1 MGWLMTDAQAE
12 FLRQERQALARLQAL
27 LERIKAAPEDRQAL
41 AASIEQLHDFF
52 LLVVVGEFN
61 AGKSALIN
69 ALLGQALL
77 PEGVTPTTAQVQVLR
92 YAAAPAQR
100 VLAPGLV
107 EITLPAE
114 RLREMSIVDTPGTNA
129 IIREHEVLTERFI
142 PRADL
147 VLFVTS
153 ADRPFSESERAFM
166 ARIRQW
172 GKALVLVI
180 NKIDLLETP
189 DQVDEV
195 VAFVR
200 QQAQRHLGLEPPV
213 FPVSARLA
221 LRAKQGEAALAPAAR
236 FQALEDY
243 IHRTLDQE
251 ERLRLKFRNPLGVG
265 LRLTEKYWTALQGQ
279 HAALEEDMALLERLD
294 GLLAV
299 YQDDMR
305 RQFDLRMAEMEKIL
319 LDMEARAQQYFDE
332 TIRIGRLPD
341 LVRKKYLEQDF
352 QNRVIQDV
360 PQQLEQ
366 RVESLID
373 WLVEAELRQWETLLE
388 QVAQQQARHRE
399 RMGSSL
405 QTPFFARREQLMT
418 ELRERARQVL
428 ATYDKEAE
436 ARRLAEGTQTAVAA
450 AAGIGVGAVGLGAL
464 VVALASTV
472 AMDVTGI
479 VAAGVMFTLGLLI
492 IPARRRQAA
501 AEMHRRVQNL
511 RETLSQALR
520 GQFEHEI
527 QRSVEHFRQALA
539 PYTRFVRAEHARL
552 QRALDELSAVQQ
564 ELATLHA
571 RLGQGLS
578 EG

>member
-1 MGWLMTDAQAE
+1 MGWLMNEAQAE
-12 FLRQERQALARLQAL
+12 FLRRERRALARLQQI
-27 LERIKAAPEDRQAL
+27 LETIKADPDDRRAL
-41 AASIEQLHDFF
+41 ADSIDQLNDFF

-69 ALLGQALL
+69 AILGQPLL

-92 YAAAPAQR
+92 YGPTQATR

-129 IIREHEVLTERFI
+129 IIREHEVLTARFV

-166 ARIRQW
+166 EAIREW
-172 GKALVLVI
+172 GKALVLVV
-180 NKIDLLETP
+180 NKIDLLDRPE
-189 DQVDEV
+189 DVDEV
-195 VAFVR
+195 IAFVR
-200 QQAQRHLGLEPPV
+200 EQAKRHLELEPPV
-213 FPVSARLA
+213 FAVSAKLA
-221 LRAKQGEAALAPAAR
+221 LRAKQGEPALAEAAR
-236 FQALEDY
+236 FAPLEAY
-243 IHRTLDQE
+243 IHRTLDQR

-265 LRLTEKYWTALQGQ
+265 LRLARQYRAALREQQ
-279 HAALEEDMALLERLD
+279 AALEEDMALLERLE

-299 YQDDMR
+299 YQQDMR
-305 RQFDLRMAEMEKIL
+305 KQFELRMAEMEKIL

-352 QNRVIQDV
+352 QARVIQDM

-373 WLVEAELRQWETLLE
+373 WLVNAELRQWETLLE
-388 QVAQQQARHRE
+388 QVAQQQARHQE
-399 RMGSSL
+399 RMGAAL
-405 QTPFFARREQLMT
+405 QTPFFARREQLLT
-418 ELRERARQVL
+418 ELRERARRVL
-428 ATYDKEAE
+428 ATYDTQAE
-436 ARRLAEGTQTAVAA
+436 ARRLAEGTRAAVAA

-479 VAAGVMFTLGLLI
+479 LAAGVMFTLGLLI
-492 IPARRRQAA
+492 IPARRRQAS
-501 AEMHRRVQNL
+501 AEMHRRVQAL
-511 RETLSQALR
+511 RTTLSQALR
-520 GQFEHEI
+520 NQFEHEI
-527 QRSVEHFRQALA
+527 QRSVEHFQEALA
-539 PYTRFVRAEHARL
+539 PYTRFVRAEYERISQGL
-552 QRALDELSAVQQ
+552 EALEAVQQ
-564 ELATLHA
+564 ELATLEA
-571 RLGQGLS
+571 QL
-578 EG
+578 EATV